1 LIKFNRNQ
9 YFRFFSPNVSITGVN
24 TYFWLVVLAFYDE
37 TKANA
42 LTDSSYDLVSQLSP
56 LEEEL
61 NNLDDEQDEPKL
73 KYVQISL
80 A

>member
-1 LIKFNRNQ
+1 M
-9 YFRFFSPNVSITGVN
+9 
-24 TYFWLVVLAFYDE
+24 VLAFYDE